1 MHHRNLS
8 SEIIRLRRGLDLPF
22 TPAEEA
28 QQARR
33 DIEIPRDSGIALALA
48 TDKDRY
54 QSGT

>member
-28 QQARR
+28 QQAQR
-33 DIEIPRDSGIALALA
+33 DLEVPRDRVPTAPVSAVAP
-48 TDKDRY
+48 D
-54 QSGT
+54 GTTY